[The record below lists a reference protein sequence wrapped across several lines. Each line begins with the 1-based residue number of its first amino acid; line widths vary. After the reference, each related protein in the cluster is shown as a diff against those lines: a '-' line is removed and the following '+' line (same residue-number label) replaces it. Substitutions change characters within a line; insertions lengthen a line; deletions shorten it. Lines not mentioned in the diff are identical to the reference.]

1 MGKFHVRVLH
11 ESSRG
16 GVSEEVSYEA
26 GICEWEATTN
36 EAKVIWIMRRDAMP
50 KPLKAL
56 PALECEH
63 HCAPALMF
71 AQEICIFKASTFPF
85 CVPGERCVSRSMEKR
100 KISEREIIQFPFFIS
115 AAIAKLF
122 SPFCSMKKFSIAA
135 SESDGKSPAC
145 EQWELISWNGFS
157 SAQITLRPLRRLNN
171 KNSIG
176 FVRLKFI
183 KVDELSSGR
192 RARSRWQPINIC
204 FFNQ

>member
-1 MGKFHVRVLH
+1 
-11 ESSRG
+11 
-16 GVSEEVSYEA
+16 
-26 GICEWEATTN
+26 
-36 EAKVIWIMRRDAMP
+36 MRRDAMSE
-50 KPLKAL
+50 PLKAL
-56 PALECEH
+56 PALEGEH

-122 SPFCSMKKFSIAA
+122 PPLCSMKKVFHRSVGVGREESGLRAA
-135 SESDGKSPAC
+135 KTNFVKRF
-145 EQWELISWNGFS
+145 L